1 MAKVKALTHSFNNGE
16 ISRAARA
23 RVDLEK
29 VRLTAE
35 IQENILPHAIGAG
48 QFRPGFG
55 YLGATRSNAFSRLEP
70 FVRSRSEVAMGEFT
84 AGKLRIWVDDALLT
98 RPSVT
103 STVTNGDFSSATGWT
118 LSATAGATAAIS
130 GGVLTLTAS
139 ARGSSCFCERSVTT
153 STPDIEHA
161 LRITVTRG
169 PIRFR
174 CGSTSGGDDY
184 IAETSLDTGV
194 HSLAFTPTG
203 TYHVR
208 FLSRS
213 DVSVIVDSIAVESAG
228 VMELD
233 GPWALSDL
241 PRMRISG
248 SIDVFF
254 IGCPSWQQRKIER
267 RSQRSWSVALYQSND
282 GPFTASATA
291 SVRLKPAANVGNT
304 TLTADAAFFKPEHVG
319 ALFRL
324 THTQLDQTVQ
334 LAGSGQYTP
343 VFQVTGIVTSGIND
357 RQYTTTTT
365 GTWVGTWNW
374 ERSYDDE
381 ISGYNRWG
389 TAQTGNYNSTIAED
403 AASNNLTAF
412 HRIGFVPGL
421 YTSGVM
427 TVRVQYTGSAGS
439 GVCRVTGYTSATEV
453 SIEVLSPFND
463 VEFTDDWQ
471 ESEWSGIRGWPSAV
485 AFFDGR
491 IFWGGNDKLWG
502 SVSNNFYSFS
512 TDVEGDSGPILRSV
526 ATGQGVNIIRW
537 MLPLQ
542 RLQIGTDSA
551 EISARA
557 SSFDEP
563 LTPDAVT
570 LKDAST
576 QGVADIAA
584 VKMDSRGLFIQA
596 SGEKVYE
603 LIYDFEG
610 NDYTSRDL
618 NSVNDEIFED
628 AAATQMAV
636 QRQPESYVWIVRED
650 GQLAFL
656 LFDPKEELTGWFRCI
671 TDGEFEAVCVLPGDP
686 QDRVYAV
693 IKRTINGSDVRY
705 VEKLAMHREARGG
718 SINKMADSGVFAA
731 GPVSSVTAAHLAN
744 ETGLVAWGTRS
755 GTPQAITG
763 LSANGSGVIA
773 LGDTYTNVWVGL
785 PYRGRYKSAKLA
797 YGGQGGTAVIEKKRV
812 EMLGI
817 LAGDMHRDAVKYG
830 TDFDHLYPLPRIE
843 QGKEVPAHYIWDDY
857 AQPLTP
863 MDGVWDTD
871 ARVCLEM
878 NAPYPATLYGL
889 VIAMDTNVD

>member
-35 IQENILPHAIGAG
+35 TQENILPHAIGSG

-55 YLGATRSNAFSRLEP
+55 YLGATRSNAFARIEP
-70 FVRSRSEVAMGEFT
+70 FVRSRTQVAMGEFT
-84 AGKLRIWVDDALLT
+84 AGKLRIWVDDAPLT
-98 RPSVT
+98 RAAVT
-103 STVTNGDFSSATGWT
+103 STITNGDFSSSTGWT
-118 LSATAGATAAIS
+118 LTASDGATATIS
-130 GGVLTLTAS
+130 GGVLTLAAS
-139 ARGSSCFCERSVTT
+139 ARGSTCSCEGSATT
-153 STPDIEHA
+153 SSANTEHA
-161 LRITVTRG
+161 LRIAVTRG
-169 PIRFR
+169 PVRFR

-184 IAETSLDTGV
+184 ITETSLDTGV

-203 TYHVR
+203 TYYVR

-213 DVSVIVDSIAVESAG
+213 DVSIIVDSIVVESAG
-228 VMELD
+228 VVELD
-233 GPWALSDL
+233 GPWTVADL
-241 PRMRISG
+241 PRMRIAG

-254 IGCPSWQQRKIER
+254 VGCDQWQQRKIER
-267 RSQRSWSVALYQSND
+267 RSQRSWSVALYQSSD
-282 GPFTASATA
+282 GPFTATATA
-291 SVRLKPAANVGNT
+291 NVRLKPAANVGNT
-304 TLTADAAFFKPEHVG
+304 TLTADAAFFKEAHVG
-319 ALFRL
+319 SLFRL
-324 THTQLDQTVQ
+324 THDRLDQTVQ
-334 LAGSGQYTP
+334 LAGAGQHTP
-343 VFQVTGIVTSGIND
+343 VFEVTGIVTTGVND
-357 RQYTTTTT
+357 RRYTVTTT
-365 GTWVGTWNW
+365 GTWVGTWNF

-381 ISGYNRWG
+381 LSGYNSFL
-389 TAQTGNYNSTIAED
+389 ADQTGNYASTAEED
-403 AASNNLTAF
+403 AASNNLTAY
-412 HRIGFVPGL
+412 HRIGFQQGG

-427 TVRVQYTGSAGS
+427 TVRVQYSGSSGS

-453 SIEVLSPFND
+453 SVEVLSPFND
-463 VEFTDDWQ
+463 VEFTDSWE
-471 ESEWSGIRGWPSAV
+471 ESEWSGVRGWPSAV

-576 QGVADIAA
+576 QGVADISA

-603 LIYDFEG
+603 LIYDFEA

-650 GQLAFL
+650 GVLAFL
-656 LFDPKEELTGWFRCI
+656 LFDPKEEITGWFKLI
-671 TDGEFEAVCVLPGDP
+671 TDGDVEAVCVLPSDP
-686 QDRVYAV
+686 QDDVYIV
-693 IKRTINGSDVRY
+693 VKRSINGSDVRY

-718 SINKMADSGVFAA
+718 SINKMADSGLYFA
-731 GPVSSVTAAHLAN
+731 GPVSSVTLAHLAN
-744 ETGLVAWGTRS
+744 KTGLVAWGTKS
-755 GTPQAITG
+755 GTPQPITG
-763 LSANGSGVIA
+763 LSANASGVVS
-773 LGDTYTNVWVGL
+773 LGDTYTNVWIGL

-812 EMLGI
+812 EKVGL
-817 LAGDMHRDAVKYG
+817 LAGDMHKAAVRYG
-830 TDFDHLYPLPRIE
+830 PDFNNLYALPNVER
-843 QGKEVPAHYIWDDY
+843 GKVTSDHYIWDDY
-857 AQPLTP
+857 AEPLI
-863 MDGVWDTD
+863 GFGGGWDTD

-878 NAPYPATLYGL
+878 QAPYPVTLYGL
-889 VIAMDTNVD
+889 VIAMDTNVE

>member
-16 ISRAARA
+16 ISRDARA

-35 IQENILPHAIGAG
+35 IQENILPYAIGSG

-55 YLGATRSNAFSRLEP
+55 YLGATLSNAFARLEP

-84 AGKLRIWVDDALLT
+84 VGKLRIWSDDAPIT
-98 RPSVT
+98 RPAVT
-103 STVTNGDFSSATGWT
+103 STVTNGDFSSSSGWT
-118 LSATAGATAAIS
+118 LTAASGATATIS
-130 GGVLTLTAS
+130 GGVLTLTAA
-139 ARGSSCFCERSVTT
+139 ARGSSAYCERAVTT
-153 STPDIEHA
+153 STPNTEHA
-161 LRITVTRG
+161 LRVVVTRG
-169 PIRFR
+169 PVLFR
-174 CGSTSGGDDY
+174 CGSASGLDDY
-184 IAETSLDTGV
+184 VRETTLDTGV

-203 TYHVR
+203 TFYPR
-208 FLSRS
+208 FISKIQR
-213 DVSVIVDSIAVESAG
+213 SVIVDSITVEAAG
-228 VMELD
+228 VLELD
-233 GPWALSDL
+233 GPWTVDDL
-241 PRMRISG
+241 PRLRISN

-254 IGCPSWQQRKIER
+254 VACSSWAPRKIER
-267 RSQRSWSVALYQSND
+267 RAERSWSVALYIVDD
-282 GPFTASATA
+282 GPFTLTRTA
-291 SVRLKPAANVGNT
+291 QVRLKAAANVGNT
-304 TLTADAAFFKPEHVG
+304 TLTADSSFFQPEHVG
-319 ALFRL
+319 ALFSL
-324 THTQLDQTVQ
+324 VHEQLDKTVT
-334 LAGSGQYTP
+334 LASDSEYFDP
-343 VFQVTGIVTSGIND
+343 FRVTGVNGTGFND
-357 RQYTTTTT
+357 RSYTLTIS
-365 GTWVGTWNW
+365 GTWVGTWAI

-381 ISGYNRWG
+381 LSGYNRFG
-389 TAQTGNYNSTIAED
+389 TANTGNFASTVNEAVEN
-403 AASNNLTAF
+403 NNLFVF
-412 HRIGFVPGL
+412 HRIGFIPNG

-427 TVRVQYTGSAGS
+427 TARVQYSGSSGS
-439 GVCRVTGYTSATEV
+439 GVVRVTGYTSPTVV
-453 SIEVLSPFND
+453 SVEVLSPLHNIT
-463 VEFTDDWQ
+463 FTDDWR
-471 ESEWSGIRGWPSAV
+471 EGEWSDVRQWPSALT
-485 AFFDGR
+485 FFDGR
-491 IFWGGNDKLWG
+491 IFWGGEDKIWG

-603 LIYDFEG
+603 LVYDFEA

-628 AAATQMAV
+628 VAATQMAV

-650 GQLAFL
+650 GVLAFL
-656 LFDPKEELTGWFRCI
+656 LFDPKEEVTGWFRLI
-671 TDGEFEAVCVLPGDP
+671 TDGDVEAVCVLPGDP
-686 QDRVYAV
+686 QDRVYIV
-693 IKRTINGSDVRY
+693 VKRTINGSDVRY
-705 VEKLAMHREARGG
+705 VEKMAMHREARGG
-718 SINKMADSGVFAA
+718 STNKMADSGLLFA
-731 GPVSSVTAAHLAN
+731 GPASSVTVAHLAN
-744 ETGLVAWGTRS
+744 ETGLVAWGTKD

-763 LSANGSGVIA
+763 LSANGSGVVS
-773 LGDTYTNVWVGL
+773 LGASYTNIWIGL

-812 EMLGI
+812 EKVGL
-817 LAGDMHRDAVKYG
+817 LAGDMHKAAVRYG
-830 TDFDHLYPLPRIE
+830 PDFDNLYALPNVER
-843 QGKEVPAHYIWDDY
+843 GKVTSDHYIWDDY
-857 AQPLTP
+857 AEPL
-863 MDGVWDTD
+863 MGFGGGWDTD

-878 NAPYPATLYGL
+878 QAPYPVTLYGL
-889 VIAMDTNVD
+889 IIAMDTNVD

>member
-55 YLGATRSNAFSRLEP
+55 YLGSTRSNAFSRMEP
-70 FVRSRSEVAMGEFT
+70 FVRSRKEVAMGEFS
-84 AGKLRIWVDDALLT
+84 AGKLRIWVDDAPLT
-98 RPSVT
+98 RPAVT
-103 STVTNGDFSSATGWT
+103 SAVTNGDFSSSTGWT
-118 LSATAGATAAIS
+118 LTATDGATAAIS

-139 ARGSSCFCERSVTT
+139 ARGSSCFCERSVST
-153 STPDIEHA
+153 SSAGTEHA
-161 LRITVTRG
+161 LRIVVTRG
-169 PIRFR
+169 PITFR
-174 CGSTSGGDDY
+174 CGSTSGDDDL
-184 IAETSLDTGV
+184 IRETTLDTGV
-194 HSLAFTPTG
+194 HSLSFTPSG
-203 TYHVR
+203 TYYVR
-208 FLSRS
+208 FLSRR
-213 DVSVIVDSIAVESAG
+213 DVAVIVDSITVESAG
-228 VMELD
+228 VVELD
-233 GPWALSDL
+233 GPWTIDDL
-241 PRMRISG
+241 PRMRIGG

-254 IGCPSWQQRKIER
+254 VGCDQWQQRKIER
-267 RSQRSWSVALYQSND
+267 RSQRSWSVTLYQSDD
-282 GPFTASATA
+282 GPLTAGSTA
-291 SVRLKPAANVGNT
+291 KVRLKPAANVGNT
-304 TLTADAAFFKPEHVG
+304 TLTADGSFFKPEHVG

-334 LAGSGQYTP
+334 LAGAGQYTP
-343 VFQVTGIVTSGIND
+343 VFQVTGINTTGVND
-357 RQYTTTTT
+357 RSYTTTTT

-381 ISGYNRWG
+381 TAGFNRWFNDR
-389 TAQTGNYNSTIAED
+389 TTNYAGPASED
-403 AASNNLTAF
+403 SASNNLTAF
-412 HRIGFVPGL
+412 HRVGFIPGG

-427 TVRVQYTGSAGS
+427 TVRIQYTGSAGS
-439 GVCRVTGYTSATEV
+439 GVCRVTGYTSPTEV
-453 SIEVLSPFND
+453 PIEVLSPFND

-471 ESEWSGIRGWPSAV
+471 ESEWSGVRGWPSAV
-485 AFFDGR
+485 SFFDGR

-542 RLQIGTDSA
+542 RLQIGTDSS

-576 QGVADIAA
+576 QGCADISA
-584 VKMDSRGLFIQA
+584 VKIDSRGLFVQA

-603 LIYDFEG
+603 LIYDFEA

-650 GQLAFL
+650 GVLAFL
-656 LFDPKEELTGWFRCI
+656 LFDPKEEITGWFKVI
-671 TDGEFEAVCVLPGDP
+671 TDGDVEAVCVLPGDP
-686 QDRVYAV
+686 QDRVYV
-693 IKRTINGSDVRY
+693 VVKRTINGSDVRY

-718 SINKMADSGVFAA
+718 STNKMADSGVLFA
-731 GPVSSVTAAHLAN
+731 GPASSVTVAHLAN
-744 ETGLVAWGTRS
+744 ETGLVAWGTKS

-763 LSANGSGVIA
+763 LSANGSGVVS
-773 LGDTYTNVWVGL
+773 LGDTYTNIWIGL
-785 PYRGRYKSAKLA
+785 SYRGRYKSAKLA

-817 LAGDMHRDAVKYG
+817 LAGDMHRDAVQYG
-830 TDFDHLYPLPRIE
+830 TDFDHLYPLPAVE
-843 QGKEVPAHYIWDDY
+843 NGQVVADHYIWNDY

-863 MDGVWDTD
+863 MDGTWDTD

-878 NAPYPATLYGL
+878 QAPYPATLYGL